1 MQTTKVVELQTANRE
16 LQEAQR
22 LHLAVKEGLDR
33 EIKDLLARLE
43 AANKRCI
50 EKDEDMIPIR
60 SKLQD
65 AIDQGRA
72 LARDL
77 KEAKEQVQ
85 EEKLKVQDAEKVK
98 ADLRA

>member
-1 MQTTKVVELQTANRE
+1 V
-16 LQEAQR
+16 
-22 LHLAVKEGLDR
+22 
-33 EIKDLLARLE
+33 E